1 MDGND
6 LDPCNLLYTD
16 LLDRNAR
23 SISNVDFYKY
33 DNFSL
38 QTIKKGG
45 ELSVSRFPLCWKN
58 QA

>member
-6 LDPCNLLYTD
+6 LDLCNLLCTD

-33 DNFSL
+33 DNF
-38 QTIKKGG
+38 
-45 ELSVSRFPLCWKN
+45 
-58 QA
+58 